1 MALTNTPL
9 KHPISKN
16 MKHLFHEWWRVEDCA
31 SECSLGTS
39 PSPMEL
45 LHHPRGFSITYE
57 ASPSF
62 SSPGYCHYV
71 LGTHTHTHTKIYQ
84 KKKKF
89 SWLEYFTLKL
99 QRVWGTRDFIKLSH
113 WTLQNQIYLAQ
124 AFSGTH
130 DQGVTWKTVVVLRL
144 LSVSIPKF
152 WANNKANWDD
162 GDTVSLLMPLCAPET
177 EFPKLD
183 DNVCGRAVL
192 TWGPHRCK
200 RWRGLRRQ
208 SKTLSPITGCGMVGG
223 NKI

>member
-1 MALTNTPL
+1 MNDGELRIVLQSVHWGLPH
-9 KHPISKN
+9 HPWSFSIT
-16 MKHLFHEWWRVEDCA
+16 HGA
-31 SECSLGTS
+31 S
-39 PSPMEL
+39 PSLMKL
-45 LHHPRGFSITYE
+45 LHH
-57 ASPSF
+57 SPHQDTVTM
-62 SSPGYCHYV
+62 CLVHI
-71 LGTHTHTHTKIYQ
+71 HTHILKSIR

-162 GDTVSLLMPLCAPET
+162 EDTISLLMPLSAPET